1 MGPYGVWLIA
11 YKRFIQPNERSMDM
25 PDLMTSYLGLQ
36 LKNPLVAS
44 ASPLSKKVDTVR
56 RLEDAGAAAVVMYSL
71 FEEQITHESY
81 ELDFYLERGTHS
93 YAEALSYFPDLDYHN
108 LGTEPY
114 LEHLHKIKQA
124 VSIPVIGSLNGIS
137 TGGWVEYAHRI
148 EQAGADALELNI
160 YYLPTD
166 PDLSGAELEEDFVQ
180 LVRDI
185 REKVKLPIAVKL
197 SPYFTALPNL
207 AKRIVAAGA
216 NALVLFNRFYQPD
229 FDLEELEVIPNLILS
244 TSHELRLPL
253 RWIAILYGRIEADFA
268 LTTGVHTAHDVL
280 KAMMAGANVAM
291 MTSTLLENGVGR
303 IMHILT
309 DLQEWMEEHEYESIE
324 QMRGSMSQRAV
335 AEPAAFERA
344 NYIKA
349 LNTFDQYVR

>member
-1 MGPYGVWLIA
+1 
-11 YKRFIQPNERSMDM
+11 M
-25 PDLMTSYLGLQ
+25 PDLTTTYLGLQ

-44 ASPLSKKVDTVR
+44 ASPLSKKMDSVR
-56 RLEDAGAAAVVMYSL
+56 RIEDAGAAALVMYSL
-71 FEEQITHESY
+71 FEEQITHDSQ
-81 ELDFYLERGTHS
+81 ELDHYLERGTHS
-93 YAEALSYFPDLDYHN
+93 FAESLSYFPDLNYLN

-124 VSIPVIGSLNGIS
+124 VNIPVIGSLNGIS
-137 TGGWVEYAHRI
+137 SGGWIEYAHRI

-166 PDLSGAELEEDFVQ
+166 PDITGAKLEEDYVQ
-180 LVRDI
+180 LVRDV
-185 REKVKLPIAVKL
+185 RAKVKLPIAVKL

-216 NALVLFNRFYQPD
+216 DALVLFNRFYQPD
-229 FDLEELEVIPNLILS
+229 FDLEELEVVPNLVLS
-244 TSHELRLPL
+244 TSNELRLPL
-253 RWIAILYGRIEADFA
+253 RWIAILYGRIQADFA
-268 LTTGVHTAHDVL
+268 LTSGVHNAQDVL

-349 LNTFDQYVR
+349 LSTFDQYVR